1 MSAKAYVMGME
12 VVSPIGVSLENHLEG
27 IRYGRSGGAPITRFD
42 ASGFRTQFACEVKED
57 LTALLT
63 PLPVSIKAV
72 LRFDRKFELFCAAIE
87 LLHTKIAGK
96 MANIPPEQIGVFIG
110 AGMETN
116 SQEPIIHYSS
126 LNEEQGMEEIFK
138 KNQMY
143 PYVNIYFNPS
153 HLATIHCAA
162 RFSAGG
168 PRKTNISAC
177 AASAQSL
184 GAAAQAVAQGTCK
197 VAIVGGLDSTIN
209 PFILAAFSQLDMLS
223 TRNDS
228 PGTAS
233 RPFDRGRDGFVPGEG
248 AGVVVLANHKV
259 AQAWGDPLAAV
270 AGYGSSL
277 DGYKITAPHPQ
288 GLGAVLA
295 MRRALASAE
304 WLPESIDY
312 INAHGTSTPLN
323 DAVESDALRQVFGD
337 TLPRIPVSST
347 KSQIGHLI
355 AAGGIVE
362 FISVVAA
369 MREGILPPSI
379 NVERPDRM
387 CPLSL
392 VRKAGIHG
400 KVRRAISNSFA
411 LAGQNA
417 TIAIEAV

>member
-1 MSAKAYVMGME
+1 
-12 VVSPIGVSLENHLEG
+12 
-27 IRYGRSGGAPITRFD
+27 
-42 ASGFRTQFACEVKED
+42 
-57 LTALLT
+57 
-63 PLPVSIKAV
+63 LP
-72 LRFDRKFELFCAAIE
+72 FDRKLELFCAALE
-87 LLHTKIAGK
+87 LLYPKVAAK
-96 MANIPPEQIGVFIG
+96 MAAVTQERIGVFIG

-116 SQEPIIHYSS
+116 SQDPIIHYSH
-126 LNEEQGMEEIFK
+126 LTDRQGLEEIFQQ
-138 KNQMY
+138 NRRF
-143 PYVNIYFNPS
+143 PYVNTYFNPS
-153 HLATIHCAA
+153 HLAALQCAA
-162 RFSAGG
+162 RFSAAGI
-168 PRKTNISAC
+168 RQTNISAC

-184 GAAAQAVAQGTCK
+184 GAAALAVAQGACDA
-197 VAIVGGLDSTIN
+197 AIAGGCDSTIN

-228 PGTAS
+228 PATAS

-248 AGVVVLANHKV
+248 AGVVVLANEKT
-259 AQAWGDPLAAV
+259 ARKWGDPLAAV

-295 MRRALASAE
+295 IRRALASAAWE
-304 WLPESIDY
+304 PESVDY
-312 INAHGTSTPLN
+312 VNAHGTSTPLN
-323 DAVESDALRQVFGD
+323 DAAESDALQQVFGSA
-337 TLPRIPVSST
+337 LPGIAVSST

-379 NVERPDRM
+379 NVERQDHA
-387 CPLSL
+387 CPLNL
-392 VRKAGIHG
+392 VRAPGVRRQI
-400 KVRRAISNSFA
+400 RRAISNSFA